1 MKRFK
6 RVSFFCSLLLAGC
19 LLLGGCAQEVSSS
32 QPSSSKVMSSQV
44 AVSETSSSETSSS
57 EVSSSSEASSSE
69 VSSSEASSS
78 RASSEAVPSAGSEPS
93 TWETLVDAIAK
104 LENGAFV
111 LSDLPWASSFAQ
123 VQEILGT
130 QQDQWAVME
139 NTSDGMVT
147 TTVRRTVPVSVSQPE
162 VSLMEEYRFA
172 NDQLYSR
179 RLMLFVAKQGMEQTQ
194 QGQGQPIV
202 FGGVSYSAPLAPE
215 DQWEDICDTLAQQ
228 VQQAYGDPNSG
239 TVEDIRSAS
248 PMGVIWWGSD
258 QSQVNIMFTN
268 TSPQMPR
275 LIDITVTNTSFLP
288 QPEGGPLG

>member
-1 MKRFK
+1 M
-6 RVSFFCSLLLAGC
+6 
-19 LLLGGCAQEVSSS
+19 
-32 QPSSSKVMSSQV
+32 
-44 AVSETSSSETSSS
+44 
-57 EVSSSSEASSSE
+57 
-69 VSSSEASSS
+69 
-78 RASSEAVPSAGSEPS
+78 
-93 TWETLVDAIAK
+93 DAIAK

-239 TVEDIRSAS
+239 TVEDIRQRVAYGGDLVGQRSEPGEHYVYKHFPANAQAHRHHCHQHQFSA
-248 PMGVIWWGSD
+248 PARGRAFG
-258 QSQVNIMFTN
+258 
-268 TSPQMPR
+268 
-275 LIDITVTNTSFLP
+275 LTV
-288 QPEGGPLG
+288 